1 MYKITTK
8 YAARVPVNTQITPST
23 LGEGFEWG
31 KGLFSRMRNYYGEPI
46 LQAGKFQILHNIGF
60 QMPAGIPEHLSKTMS
75 EHQQK
80 NIILK
85 NICQSLLQF
94 HNTIIIKL
102 PEILPY

>member
-31 KGLFSRMRNYYGEPI
+31 KGIFSRMRNYYGEPI

-85 NICQSLLQF
+85 ISAKVCFNF
-94 HNTIIIKL
+94 TIQL
-102 PEILPY
+102 